1 MVEKSLDRKLRAI
14 QADPNCKEFILADA
28 KDADMAFGIGAPGL
42 SPEAH
47 PGETRFRTLKE
58 YRDIIREVV
67 RQELVDIMLMSASTN
82 EVLTIHERIFENSP
96 VTPAARCNDTSDI
109 HVVRGGVYHTEP
121 SVPFRSATLDHIQ
134 CGHLDCQPHER
145 QLGANLGLYSVTFN
159 NSLEEDLLTLT
170 AFKEFRHEAEKRNFR
185 YFLEVFD
192 PNAGPVVDP
201 KLQAGYINDMIARC
215 LAGVTSAGRPLFL
228 KIVYHGPE
236 AMEELFR
243 YDPSLIIG
251 IMGGSSGTTYDAFKL
266 LAEAQKYG
274 AKVALYGRKINN
286 AENQFAFIRFL
297 RLIVDGVISPEEAVR
312 AYHAVLERLGIRPHR
327 SLEEDMVLQTNVM
340 SYGGSSTTTS
350 IPGITPG
357 GTPVPPPAKPAVTP
371 AAHPASQQPETNGAY
386 RGYTVANRV
395 ERPFMVVGASKNGH
409 GDCGCHGTNG
419 QCLCDNANAGVP
431 DFKTMNSEQRLKY
444 HRQRIARL
452 LGEH

>member
-1 MVEKSLDRKLRAI
+1 MVEKTLDRKLRAI

-82 EVLTIHERIFENSP
+82 EVLGIHEGIFDNSP

-109 HVVRGGVYHTEP
+109 HVVRGNNYVTQP

-134 CGHLDCQPHER
+134 CGRLDCTPEER
-145 QLGANLGLYSVTFN
+145 QRGTNLGLYSVTFN
-159 NSLEEDLLTLT
+159 NTLEEDLLTLT
-170 AFKEFRHEAEKRNFR
+170 AFKEFRQEAEKKGFR

-192 PNAGPVVDP
+192 PNVPNAVDP
-201 KLQAGYINDMIARC
+201 KVQASFINDMIARC

-228 KIVYHGPE
+228 KVVYHGPE

-251 IMGGSSGTTYDAFKL
+251 IMGGSSGTTYDAFKM

-312 AYHAVLERLGIRPHR
+312 AYHAVLERLGIRPQR
-327 SLEEDMVLQTNVM
+327 SLEDDMVLQTGIM
-340 SYGGSSTTTS
+340 SYGGSGTTIS
-350 IPGITPG
+350 IPGLTPG
-357 GTPVPPPAKPAVTP
+357 GRPQPTSPPEAPAP
-371 AAHPASQQPETNGAY
+371 SNGH
-386 RGYTVANRV
+386 YTVANRV
-395 ERPFMVVGASKNGH
+395 ERPFRPVQPSSNGH
-409 GDCGCHGTNG
+409 AGCGCGGGSHAVC
-419 QCLCDNANAGVP
+419 QCDDKPAGPP
-431 DFKTMNSEQRLKY
+431 DFKSMTSEQRLAY
-444 HRQRIARL
+444 HRRRIAGI